1 MYNVGSMKANGS
13 AAIIALAEALETVV
27 DEAVDR
33 AADRAVEK
41 YSGIVMREFG
51 RVREDIRKL
60 DSRMD
65 GLETR
70 MESVERRIGAT
81 VQ

>member
-1 MYNVGSMKANGS
+1 MKANGS
-13 AAIIALAEALETVV
+13 AAIIALADALGTVV

-41 YSGIVMREFG
+41 YSGIVIEEFA
-51 RVREDIRKL
+51 RVREDIRKMG
-60 DSRMD
+60 SRID

-70 MESVERRIGAT
+70 LEAVERRIGAT